1 MVAVGLP
8 PGAVSL
14 TIMSPPHVCWGFQ
27 VMFWTRTLTRLP
39 LSPDTVNGRFTPAGL
54 LSGTGAGNDP
64 GSGVHTVGGHVGV
77 AVGVAVEVGVGVT
90 VGVTV
95 TVAVAV
101 GVGVGVG
108 GGGVDVGVAVAVGVT
123 LGVAVAVGVGVG
135 VTPPQPAINAR
146 PGVSPPVLHSNCV
159 NRLPVSRCTPTVAL
173 APPPATSPY
182 TISK

>member
-64 GSGVHTVGGHVGV
+64 GSGVHIVGGHVGV

-95 TVAVAV
+95 
-101 GVGVGVG
+101 
-108 GGGVDVGVAVAVGVT
+108 GVAVI
-123 LGVAVAVGVGVG
+123 
-135 VTPPQPAINAR
+135 PPQPAINAR
-146 PGVSPPVLHSNCV
+146 PGFDPPVLHSNCV
-159 NRLPVSRCTPTVAL
+159 NRLPVSRCTPTVAP

>member
-77 AVGVAVEVGVGVT
+77 AVGVAV
-90 VGVTV
+90 
-95 TVAVAV
+95 AV

-146 PGVSPPVLHSNCV
+146 PGFNPPVLHSNCV
-159 NRLPVSRCTPTVAL
+159 NRLPVSRCTPTVAP

>member
-64 GSGVHTVGGHVGV
+64 GSGVHIVGGHVGV

-95 TVAVAV
+95 AVAVA
-101 GVGVGVG
+101 VG

-135 VTPPQPAINAR
+135 V
-146 PGVSPPVLHSNCV
+146 G
-159 NRLPVSRCTPTVAL
+159 
-173 APPPATSPY
+173 
-182 TISK
+182 